1 MGILF
6 SLIAAFFSSLSQIYV
21 RRGVT
26 KLGVPT
32 GTAIMLVFGTLI
44 SLLLALLLE
53 GLQVLWS
60 IKLNSLLFFA
70 LAGVIHFIGGWGLQ
84 NLSASRIGA
93 TRVNAMTS
101 ITPLFAVFLAFL
113 TLKQNINGYIILGIL
128 LIMIGVYSI
137 TMSDS

>member
-1 MGILF
+1 MGIIFAL
-6 SLIAAFFSSLSQIYV
+6 SAAIVSSLSQIYV

-32 GTAIMLVFGTLI
+32 GTAIMLVAGTLI

-70 LAGVIHFIGGWGLQ
+70 LAGVIHFLGGWRFQ

-93 TRVNAMTS
+93 THVNAMTS

-113 TLKQNINGYIILGIL
+113 TLNQNVNVYILLGIL
-128 LIMIGVYSI
+128 LIMIGIYSI